1 MSLIAFALRK
11 NKWNAIEF
19 QIYFCIIAGRKLKLF
34 IIYKRI
40 FIFIIFFQFYNCMP
54 LELLYFY

>member
-40 FIFIIFFQFYNCMP
+40 FIFIIFF
-54 LELLYFY
+54 